1 MATPKKKT
9 TKPEPETIS
18 PEAAAKT
25 TAASKTSA
33 PSKSQSAQAQMKN
46 NTVNEEKKV
55 NSSAA
60 ATLMADGE
68 AIVEVSAFEALA
80 QNLKKDAEWMAF
92 VDEQKTKLLDLK
104 DQILDNVSGVA
115 RDTLRNHPEG
125 SEASGSGEHT
135 GDAGS
140 DAYDREF
147 ALSLLSQGQDSLYE
161 IEDALER
168 IKRGV
173 YGICEICLKQ
183 IPQVRLEAIPF
194 ARLTVDCKT
203 LWEKEH
209 GTKSRFRPK
218 RSGFGYSEGQ
228 IDLESSPILLDED
241 EE

>member
-1 MATPKKKT
+1 MATPKKT
-9 TKPEPETIS
+9 TTTS
-18 PEAAAKT
+18 AK
-25 TAASKTSA
+25 SKTS
-33 PSKSQSAQAQMKN
+33 KSQAPV
-46 NTVNEEKKV
+46 TVPAEDKTAKVAPHSTEDSQSVDMSVFEE
-55 NSSAA
+55 
-60 ATLMADGE
+60 
-68 AIVEVSAFEALA
+68 LA
-80 QNLKKDAEWMAF
+80 QKLQKDAKWMAF
-92 VDEQKTKLLDLK
+92 VEEQKGKLLDLK

-173 YGICEICLKQ
+173 YGICEICHKQ
-183 IPQVRLEAIPF
+183 IPQIRLEAIPF
-194 ARLTVDCKT
+194 ARLTVDCKAQ
-203 LWEKEH
+203 WEKEH
-209 GTKSRFRPK
+209 GTKTRFRPK

-228 IDLESSPILLDED
+228 IDLESSSILLDED

>member
-1 MATPKKKT
+1 MATPKKKIT
-9 TKPEPETIS
+9 QPETDPKVIS
-18 PEAAAKT
+18 PEAAVKKQPAKK
-25 TAASKTSA
+25 ARASQESA
-33 PSKSQSAQAQMKN
+33 ENASVKKGAEAPVHTETEAKSAELS
-46 NTVNEEKKV
+46 VF
-55 NSSAA
+55 
-60 ATLMADGE
+60 D
-68 AIVEVSAFEALA
+68 ALA
-80 QNLKKDAEWMAF
+80 QKLQKDVKWMEF
-92 VDEQKTKLLDLK
+92 VTEQRTKLLDLK

-168 IKRGV
+168 IKHGV
-173 YGICEICLKQ
+173 YGICEICHKQ
-183 IPQVRLEAIPF
+183 IPHVRLEAIPF

-209 GTKSRFRPK
+209 GAKSRFRPK